1 MTAFRASQYGLRCTS
16 PTSQYPLQGLE
27 SDVMGLPRDVSS
39 GATVVGFTA
48 AHPLSADHPHHT
60 LPYANHAP
68 RCESGRSQRTMGSLA
83 GFPWLGECSSIS
95 ITLLLLSQETAGGV
109 MSPYT
114 HHIGFPY
121 NICVFHTRASN
132 RAQHARMRQ
141 GKHAGGCH
149 CWHAPLR
156 LRLPLPLPNVARCAA
171 R

>member
-1 MTAFRASQYGLRCTS
+1 
-16 PTSQYPLQGLE
+16 
-27 SDVMGLPRDVSS
+27 MGLPRDVSS

-48 AHPLSADHPHHT
+48 AHPLSADHSHHT

-83 GFPWLGECSSIS
+83 GFPWLGEYSSIS

-132 RAQHARMRQ
+132 RQSPTCKCASSSGLGVANVTPMGVSANIMPVAVPEETWIVRASTSRQ
-141 GKHAGGCH
+141 MTRPHLL
-149 CWHAPLR
+149 HAPR
-156 LRLPLPLPNVARCAA
+156 PTCHSMRSRA
-171 R
+171 